1 MSKQMKK
8 TIFGILGGIVLML
21 LIAYLPPETEMMSRQ
36 GWQYLGCFGF
46 LLTCLISGALPDW
59 VATLATMVM
68 LLVFKLG
75 KVADVT
81 VEFSGT
87 TVWLCIGV
95 FIMSV
100 GINNS
105 GFMKRLALWVLTKFP
120 GTYRGQV
127 TAMMLAGIIT
137 TPMIPSSYAKTS
149 IMAPLIG
156 QVCEAVGA
164 EPNSKA
170 ARGLWFAN
178 FMGTY
183 ILGIAFMSGSA
194 FVALMIGFMQ
204 GLAFTWGSWLKCTIV
219 WYLVLIVLTYLYCT
233 IICKPKEKLAGD
245 VTFLKEQYK
254 ALGAVSKKEK
264 QGIIIVAIAIILWIT
279 QKLHGV
285 DAGFV
290 AIAADVAFFAA
301 GLLTAPEANAK
312 GQWTLV
318 VFIGGILSIAKFMNT
333 TGVSAWLASLLGPIF
348 APIMSS
354 PYIFVPCLCI
364 ITFALRYVIVSQ
376 TCMLSMMIAIFGP
389 LMEAHGM
396 SMFILVFVEWLCGTY
411 WNTAYGNPSVV
422 GFIKMTGDKCVD
434 YPCAQKASYAYMVIT
449 IIAMLATVP
458 CADILCTGDTFQM
471 RRWSRC
477 LISPLRSVVTFVA
490 GALGCGVQ
498 S

>member
-254 ALGAVSKKEK
+254 ALGAISKKEK

-354 PYIFVPCLCI
+354 PYIFVRSIHRSKSASIRSTPFSSAPAASTIASMSRRSRRSAARI
-364 ITFALRYVIVSQ
+364 IRSIPIIIKRPMHSMRALPRTSCRSSGTAIRCRSASAAFP
-376 TCMLSMMIAIFGP
+376 TLSPTGCTDANG
-389 LMEAHGM
+389 
-396 SMFILVFVEWLCGTY
+396 S
-411 WNTAYGNPSVV
+411 
-422 GFIKMTGDKCVD
+422 GFTRRCSHRRS
-434 YPCAQKASYAYMVIT
+434 CA
-449 IIAMLATVP
+449 
-458 CADILCTGDTFQM
+458 
-471 RRWSRC
+471 
-477 LISPLRSVVTFVA
+477 
-490 GALGCGVQ
+490 
-498 S
+498 